1 MLEYPVRG
9 AIVEG
14 FGKTK
19 HPDFSAEVFR
29 KGVDI
34 EASLGDAVKTVEAGT
49 VIFADRFSGY
59 GKMVIVD
66 HGQRYYTVYAH
77 LGEILKDVGA
87 TVQKGET
94 IASVGD
100 SDSPKGARLYF
111 EIRKDGKALDPVAWL
126 RPR

>member
-1 MLEYPVRG
+1 
-9 AIVEG
+9 
-14 FGKTK
+14 
-19 HPDFSAEVFR
+19 
-29 KGVDI
+29 
-34 EASLGDAVKTVEAGT
+34 VEAGT